1 MTDWLYKTAIATWQI
16 ALEMAPYVVLG
27 LLAAVL
33 VYAAF
38 PKERIRKWLGHK
50 GLWTSVKAALAGI
63 PLPLCSCGVLPVAL
77 ALKRNG
83 ASNGAT
89 FSFLVSEPETG
100 PDSIAVTYALI
111 NPLMTVVRPVAA
123 LVTAITTGLAVERF
137 SKPTTLPES
146 QALENTSNGAKL
158 PWAERLAASF
168 RYVMT
173 DFLPDIANWLVIGI
187 VLSGILAVLIPANWF
202 DGVGSFWQ
210 MVMGV
215 IVGIPLYICA
225 SASTPIAAIFLAKGM
240 SPGAALVFLLV
251 GPATNASSFLVI
263 TREFGVRTSVVY
275 LSAMI
280 TSAVAMGLLV
290 NFSMGSWDWTPNIAN
305 ATRGEQI
312 GAFHWIGISLL
323 VLALLYV
330 WQRQLGAWLK
340 KRASKSR
347 LDRRVAPSM

>member
-1 MTDWLYKTAIATWQI
+1 MSQWLKSAAIATWQI
-16 ALEMAPYVVLG
+16 AMDMAPYVVLG
-27 LLAAVL
+27 LIAAML

-38 PKERIRKWLGHK
+38 PKDRIRKWLGHK
-50 GLWTSVKAALAGI
+50 GLWSSVKAAFAGF

-77 ALKRNG
+77 ALKRSG

-123 LVTAITTGLAVERF
+123 LITAITTGLAVEQF
-137 SKPTTLPES
+137 SKPINLPES
-146 QALENTSNGAKL
+146 KTVNDASNGIKL
-158 PWAERLAASF
+158 SWSERLTASF
-168 RYVMT
+168 CYVMT

-202 DGVGSFWQ
+202 EQVGSFWQ

-225 SASTPIAAIFLAKGM
+225 SASTPIAAVFLAKGM

-263 TREFGVRTSVVY
+263 IREFGIRTSIIY
-275 LSAMI
+275 LITMI
-280 TSAVAMGLLV
+280 VSAVAMGLLV
-290 NFSMGSWDWTPNIAN
+290 NFTMGSWDWTPKIAD
-305 ATRGEQI
+305 AAHGEQF
-312 GAFHWIGISLL
+312 GAFQWIG
-323 VLALLYV
+323 LALLIIALFYV
-330 WQRQLGAWLK
+330 WQRQLGNWLRR
-340 KRASKSR
+340 RAR
-347 LDRRVAPSM
+347 LRPAPIVRA